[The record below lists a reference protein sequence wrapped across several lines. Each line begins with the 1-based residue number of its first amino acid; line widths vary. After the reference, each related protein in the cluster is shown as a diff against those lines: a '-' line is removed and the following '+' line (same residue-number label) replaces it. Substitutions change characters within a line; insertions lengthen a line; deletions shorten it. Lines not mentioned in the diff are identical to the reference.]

1 MEDEDKIGWLARKIN
16 TLGPEFVVQ
25 FVDTPR
31 DSLVRYHSLLGRMVR
46 NEFKMWEDHWTPH
59 IVNGVDHSPDHP
71 DQRSQRIIEQTWE
84 RLQDG

>member
-1 MEDEDKIGWLARKIN
+1 MDDEDKIGWLARKIN

-31 DSLVRYHSLLGRMVR
+31 DDLAKYSSALGRMVR
-46 NEFKMWEDHWTPH
+46 NEFKMWEDYWTPH
-59 IVNGVDHSPDHP
+59 FVDGVDHSPDHP
-71 DQRSQRIIEQTWE
+71 DQRSQRVIEQTWE